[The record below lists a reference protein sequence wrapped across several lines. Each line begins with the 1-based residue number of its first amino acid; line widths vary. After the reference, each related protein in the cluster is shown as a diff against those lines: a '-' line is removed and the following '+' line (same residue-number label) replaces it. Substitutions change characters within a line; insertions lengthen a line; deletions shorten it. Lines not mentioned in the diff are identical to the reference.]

1 MTTGR
6 RPREFTLALAANVPR
21 ALSVAGRFFGIIDA
35 PVAALSVEFDGD
47 GHVLRRGPGGS
58 ILVADEF
65 HQVRITSTL
74 AQSVTVVIADEPQD
88 VSNIT
93 SSGSGGPPQQIE
105 APSSTVAT
113 PDDNALPAATTEA
126 IAANPARRRIT
137 IGVLSTE
144 TVAIRVQAAGANDLS
159 GVEIQPGMSY
169 RFDTTAALD
178 VRNNDGAVATSY
190 WIFEESGP

>member
-1 MTTGR
+1 MNMPRDFTIDLIAAT
-6 RPREFTLALAANVPR
+6 PRELGALGKFIGIIEAPLAA
-21 ALSVAGRFFGIIDA
+21 IDISIDSQTA
-35 PVAALSVEFDGD
+35 
-47 GHVLRRGPGGS
+47 LRRGPGGS
-58 ILVADEF
+58 IILSERFKRATLTSSATQTVRVLVADE
-65 HQVRITSTL
+65 V
-74 AQSVTVVIADEPQD
+74 QD

-93 SSGSGGPPQQIE
+93 SSGSGGTPQIIE

-113 PDDNALPAATTEA
+113 PDDNALAAATTEA

-137 IGVLSTE
+137 IGVLSSE
-144 TVAIRVQAAGANDLS
+144 SVGIRVQAAGANDLS

-190 WIFEESGP
+190 WIYEESGP